1 MGIEIE
7 SEIESDKKQDRNV
20 VGPNSPSKADESAVS
35 RASTTLES
43 IDDLQRELDQG
54 EVTGELSFALP
65 PSFLLS
71 IVVPVYNEKNT
82 IARVIRT
89 LHDLPLPIEVIA
101 VDDGSTDGSI
111 AELHSLNQ
119 EFPGMRVCI
128 QEKNQGKGAALR
140 RGFQEATGS
149 HVMVQDADLEYNPH
163 DIPSLI
169 EPLAKGE
176 TDVVY
181 GSRFMEARYKGS
193 SALHRF
199 GNKVLTQFS
208 NWATGLRLTDMETC
222 YKIVR
227 RSLLNEI
234 ELEQDRFGFEVE
246 LTAKL
251 AKKGAEIIERPV
263 SYDARSWE
271 EGKKIGIKDAVQA
284 LYCILRY
291 R

>member
-111 AELHSLNQ
+111 AEPVRTPDFTIAIGASYTAEFGGGLSL
-119 EFPGMRVCI
+119 V
-128 QEKNQGKGAALR
+128 
-140 RGFQEATGS
+140 
-149 HVMVQDADLEYNPH
+149 
-163 DIPSLI
+163 PSI
-169 EPLAKGE
+169 NA
-176 TDVVY
+176 
-181 GSRFMEARYKGS
+181 
-193 SALHRF
+193 
-199 GNKVLTQFS
+199 
-208 NWATGLRLTDMETC
+208 NWR
-222 YKIVR
+222 
-227 RSLLNEI
+227 
-234 ELEQDRFGFEVE
+234 
-246 LTAKL
+246 
-251 AKKGAEIIERPV
+251 
-263 SYDARSWE
+263 
-271 EGKKIGIKDAVQA
+271 
-284 LYCILRY
+284 
-291 R
+291 

>member
-7 SEIESDKKQDRNV
+7 SEIETDTKQDRKV
-20 VGPNSPSKADESAVS
+20 VRNSTSKADESVVS
-35 RASTTLES
+35 RASTTLEA
-43 IDDLQRELDQG
+43 IDELQRELDHG
-54 EVTGELSFALP
+54 DELRDLP
-65 PSFLLS
+65 FDLPSGFCLS

-82 IARVIRT
+82 IGQVIRT
-89 LHDLPLPIEVIA
+89 LYQLPLPIEVIA

-111 AELHSLNQ
+111 AELTALNS
-119 EFPGMRVCI
+119 EFPSLRVCI

-140 RGFQEATGS
+140 RGFQEASGS
-149 HVMVQDADLEYNPH
+149 HVMVQDADLEYNPN

-199 GNKVLTQFS
+199 GNNVLTQFS

-227 RSLLNEI
+227 RDLLNEI
-234 ELEQDRFGFEVE
+234 ELEQNRFGFEVE

-251 AKKGAEIIERPV
+251 AKKGVEIIERPV